1 MDQALLLLG
10 RALREAGYSF
20 VTPTPETL
28 RRVNAR
34 PGNAVARD
42 LRGVFGWS
50 RPFGEGVLP
59 PAMLALLER
68 AGALEQ
74 VDAAAEGTSRMSATE
89 EDRGTAASEE
99 GSGTVASEEDHRTA
113 ASEEGSRKAATRPAP
128 GGATARFRSAV
139 RFSSLEG
146 QLFVHSAWPTT
157 AADAVFFGPDTV
169 RYAAL
174 LLRSVQRAGRVAD
187 VGCGSGAGGILLA
200 PRAQK
205 VILSDVNPLALRYA
219 RVNAA
224 LAQVEDR
231 IEIVESDVLRA
242 VEDPLDLVVS
252 NPPYLAD
259 DRGRVYRDGGG
270 PRGIDLSVRLA
281 REALARLSPGGRLL
295 LYTAS
300 PIENGVDPLLAA
312 LKPLLAGSAFSYV
325 ELDPDVF
332 GEELERSAY
341 SAADRI
347 AVVALDAVAR

>member
-1 MDQALLLLG
+1 MDQSLLLLG

-20 VTPTPETL
+20 VTPTPETI

-34 PGNAVARD
+34 PGNQVAWD

-50 RPFGEGVLP
+50 RPFGEDVLP
-59 PAMLALLER
+59 SAMLTLLEK

-74 VDAAAEGTSRMSATE
+74 LEAGAGSSSEQREEAAVRGSA
-89 EDRGTAASEE
+89 RALAA
-99 GSGTVASEEDHRTA
+99 GPGHVA
-113 ASEEGSRKAATRPAP
+113 
-128 GGATARFRSAV
+128 ARFRSAV

-146 QLFVHSAWPTT
+146 QLFVHSAYPTT
-157 AADAVFFGPDTV
+157 AAEAVFFGPDTY

-174 LLRSVQRAGRVAD
+174 LLTSLRSVERIGRVVD

-200 PRAQK
+200 PRASK
-205 VILSDVNPLALRYA
+205 VVLSDVNPLALRYA

-231 IEIVESDVLRA
+231 VEIVESDVLRA
-242 VEDPLDLVVS
+242 VEGPLDLVVS

-270 PRGIDLSVRLA
+270 PRGIDLSVRIA
-281 REALARLSPGGRLL
+281 REALERLSSGGRLV

-300 PIENGVDPLLAA
+300 PIEDGRDPLRAA
-312 LKPLLAGSAFSYV
+312 LAPLLAGIAFSYA

-332 GEELERSAY
+332 GEELERMAY
-341 SAADRI
+341 AAADRI

>member
-34 PGNAVARD
+34 PGNHLARD

-50 RPFGEGVLP
+50 RPFGENVLP
-59 PAMLALLER
+59 AALLGLLEK
-68 AGALEQ
+68 AGALEHLEA
-74 VDAAAEGTSRMSATE
+74 DG
-89 EDRGTAASEE
+89 
-99 GSGTVASEEDHRTA
+99 
-113 ASEEGSRKAATRPAP
+113 
-128 GGATARFRSAV
+128 GGARCRSAV

-146 QLFVHSAWPTT
+146 QLFVHSAYPTT
-157 AADAVFFGPDTV
+157 AANAVFFGPDTY
-169 RYAAL
+169 RYASL
-174 LLRSVQRAGRVAD
+174 LLRSIERAGRVAD
-187 VGCGSGAGGILLA
+187 VGCGSGAGGIVLA
-200 PRAQK
+200 PRVRK
-205 VILSDVNPLALRYA
+205 VVLSDINPLALRYA

-231 IEIVESDVLRA
+231 VEIVESDVLQGL
-242 VEDPLDLVVS
+242 DGPFDLVVS

-270 PRGIDLSVRLA
+270 PRGLDLSVRIA
-281 REALARLSPGGRLL
+281 REALGRLSPGGRLL

-300 PIENGVDPLLAA
+300 PIEDGRDPLRAA
-312 LKPLLAGSAFSYV
+312 LAPLLEGLAFSYA

-332 GEELERSAY
+332 GEELEQAAY
-341 SAADRI
+341 AAADRI
-347 AVVALDAVAR
+347 AVIALEAVAR

>member
-20 VTPTPETL
+20 VTPTPETI

-34 PGNAVARD
+34 AGNEVARD

-59 PAMLALLER
+59 AAMLALLDK
-68 AGALEQ
+68 AGALER
-74 VDAAAEGTSRMSATE
+74 VEAS
-89 EDRGTAASEE
+89 TAAWVEAAGEE
-99 GSGTVASEEDHRTA
+99 
-113 ASEEGSRKAATRPAP
+113 
-128 GGATARFRSAV
+128 ARFRSAV

-157 AADAVFFGPDTV
+157 AADAVFFGPDTY

-174 LLRSVQRAGRVAD
+174 LLRSIARAGRVAD

-200 PRAQK
+200 PRAQR
-205 VILSDVNPLALRYA
+205 VVLSDVNPLALRYA

-224 LAQVEDR
+224 LARVEDLV
-231 IEIVESDVLRA
+231 EIVESDVLFA
-242 VEDPLDLVVS
+242 VEGPLDLVVS

-270 PRGIDLSVRLA
+270 PRGIDLSVRIA

-300 PIENGVDPLLAA
+300 PIEEGGDPLRAA
-312 LKPLLAGSAFSYV
+312 LQPLLAGTTSSYL

-341 SAADRI
+341 SGADRI
-347 AVVALDAVAR
+347 AVVALDAVVDG